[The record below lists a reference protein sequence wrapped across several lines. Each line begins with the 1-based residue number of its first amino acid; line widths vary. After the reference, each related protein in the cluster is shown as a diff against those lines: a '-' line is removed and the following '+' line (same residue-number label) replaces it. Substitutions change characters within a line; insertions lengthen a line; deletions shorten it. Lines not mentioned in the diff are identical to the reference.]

1 MNSLRQRSGNLHME
15 SCRQVE
21 HIRKMSFLILILVF
35 DFCCLVSDV
44 QSLDTSKN
52 SLEKFYKFVP
62 LNLSRTATSH
72 LFLICFFKTQINA
85 LAH

>member
-1 MNSLRQRSGNLHME
+1 ME

-62 LNLSRTATSH
+62 LNLNRTTHSYS
-72 LFLICFFKTQINA
+72 
-85 LAH
+85 